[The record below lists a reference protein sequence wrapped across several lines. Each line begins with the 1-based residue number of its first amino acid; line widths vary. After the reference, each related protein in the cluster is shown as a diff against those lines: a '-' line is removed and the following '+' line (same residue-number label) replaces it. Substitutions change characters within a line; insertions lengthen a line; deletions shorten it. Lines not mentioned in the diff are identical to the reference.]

1 LDINELDVKY
11 RYPTAL
17 FEPPEAA
24 TLEAI
29 KNAETVLDFVKN
41 KII

>member
-1 LDINELDVKY
+1 VV
-11 RYPTAL
+11 

-29 KNAETVLDFVKN
+29 ENAETVLDFVKS